1 MHEVE
6 LAAAAAWPAGRTEVV
21 AGWLL
26 RHTPGV
32 ARRRSNSALPPPADR
47 HPERE
52 LDAVEAFY
60 RAAGLPVT
68 VQVSPAEGHGVLDA
82 ALAARGYRREAPTLV
97 LTAPTMILTHATDP
111 PGRDL
116 PVGSPGRG
124 RLPRAAPGGSTSPA
138 HPAGGP
144 VVEIDAVAGDRWLAA
159 YQALNGPADT
169 SAVAERVLTRVP
181 APAAFA
187 RAVVDGEDA
196 AIGMFV
202 AAGPRLGSPPP
213 GSPPLGSPPPGGPAP
228 GGPVPGS
235 RPPGGS
241 PHAGPWAGVFCMAT
255 APRYRRRGLALAVL
269 AAGARWAAAA
279 GCAGLYLQVEQDN
292 IAARDLYARAG
303 FTHSHAYHYRVADTG
318 PR

>member
-1 MHEVE
+1 MYEVE
-6 LAAAAAWPAGRTEVV
+6 LAAAAAWPAGRAEVV

-32 ARRRSNSALPPPADR
+32 ARRRSNSALPPPADQR
-47 HPERE
+47 PERE

-68 VQVSPAEGHGVLDA
+68 VQVSPAGEQGVLDA

-97 LTAPTMILTHATDP
+97 LTAPTTTVTPATD
-111 PGRDL
+111 
-116 PVGSPGRG
+116 
-124 RLPRAAPGGSTSPA
+124 
-138 HPAGGP
+138 P
-144 VVEIDAVAGDRWLAA
+144 VVEIDAVAGERWLAA
-159 YQALNGPADT
+159 YQELNGPADT
-169 SAVAERVLTRVP
+169 SAVAERVLARVP

-202 AAGPRLGSPPP
+202 AGS
-213 GSPPLGSPPPGGPAP
+213 A
-228 GGPVPGS
+228 
-235 RPPGGS
+235 PPGGS
-241 PHAGPWAGVFCMAT
+241 PPAGPWAGVFCMAT

-269 AAGARWAAAA
+269 AAGARWAAVA

-303 FTHSHAYHYRVADTG
+303 FTHSHAYHYRVADPG
-318 PR
+318 LR

>member
-26 RHTPGV
+26 RHTPRV
-32 ARRRSNSALPPPADR
+32 ARRRSNSALPPPADQR
-47 HPERE
+47 PERG

-68 VQVSPAEGHGVLDA
+68 VQVSPAGEQGVLDA

-97 LTAPTMILTHATDP
+97 LTAPTTTVTPTTD
-111 PGRDL
+111 R
-116 PVGSPGRG
+116 
-124 RLPRAAPGGSTSPA
+124 
-138 HPAGGP
+138 

-169 SAVAERVLTRVP
+169 SAGAERVLTRVP

-202 AAGPRLGSPPP
+202 AAGPPPAGPPPAGPPPAGSP
-213 GSPPLGSPPPGGPAP
+213 L
-228 GGPVPGS
+228 
-235 RPPGGS
+235 
-241 PHAGPWAGVFCMAT
+241 AGPWAGVFCMAT

-292 IAARDLYARAG
+292 IAARGLYARAG

-318 PR
+318 LR